1 MASLSRSD
9 NAFSSGILATGI
21 KYQPTQFWSVEN
33 PGATCTLTSLPWRY
47 DLEHTL
53 NVVSGQLV
61 ACEVQYRLHCYY
73 CSTYVQGN
81 WTELASECNWSDS
94 TKRSTLTSAVYDGR
108 LLLIREQDPIFIDN
122 DDYYYNTTTTWIP
135 LDGSPPQQVPFHK
148 RRGYHHCTIQV
159 SPDTIVVTGGTDDDY
174 PGESGSYPGNGNVEI
189 FVTEYKLTDGTWS
202 FVPKLPKP
210 LWKHACGSYRD
221 QDGHRVGHRPIH
233 IS

>member
-1 MASLSRSD
+1 M
-9 NAFSSGILATGI
+9 
-21 KYQPTQFWSVEN
+21 
-33 PGATCTLTSLPWRY
+33 
-47 DLEHTL
+47 
-53 NVVSGQLV
+53 
-61 ACEVQYRLHCYY
+61 
-73 CSTYVQGN
+73 
-81 WTELASECNWSDS
+81 
-94 TKRSTLTSAVYDGR
+94 YDGR

-189 FVTEYKLTDGTWS
+189 FVIENKLTDGTWS
-202 FVPKLPKP
+202 FVPNLPKP

-221 QDGHRVGHRPIH
+221 QDGHQVGHCPIIH